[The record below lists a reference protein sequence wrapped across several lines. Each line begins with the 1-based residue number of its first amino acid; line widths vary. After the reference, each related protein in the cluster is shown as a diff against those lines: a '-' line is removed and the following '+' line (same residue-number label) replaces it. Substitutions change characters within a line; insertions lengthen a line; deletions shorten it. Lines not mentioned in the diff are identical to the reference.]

1 MSLRAAI
8 VDLDGTIYRGETVV
22 PGAPAAIQSLRDA
35 GLSVLFFSNNPTKT
49 PAQYVKRLAGMGIE
63 VDEERV
69 LTSGVVTA
77 AYLAAHHRSE
87 AIYLIG
93 EEGLRRQLESVTL
106 TTDPE
111 GAEVVVASIDRNLTF
126 ETLTKGVQALE
137 TGAHPFIGTDPDGMI
152 PTAGGKSIPGT
163 GAILGAL
170 SGAVGREPDLVLGKP
185 SEQAVRMALERLG
198 VAAEECLVI
207 GDRVDTDI
215 AMGGRNGMQTA
226 LVLSGAHTEWHIER
240 FPDTPDAVFES
251 IASVE
256 TLLD

>member
-8 VDLDGTIYRGETVV
+8 VDLDGTIYRGGTLI
-22 PGAPAAIQSLRDA
+22 PGAPAAVQALRDA

-49 PAQYVKRLAGMGIE
+49 PAEYVERLSGFGIE
-63 VDEERV
+63 VEEDQV

-77 AYLAAHHRSE
+77 AYLAANHRSE
-87 AIYLIG
+87 EIYLIG

-111 GAEVVVASIDRNLTF
+111 AAEVVVASIDRELTF
-126 ETLTKGVQALE
+126 ETLTRGVQALE

-152 PTAGGKSIPGT
+152 PTAGGTSIPGT

-170 SGAVGREPDLVLGKP
+170 SGAIDRDPDLVLGKP
-185 SEQAVRMALERLG
+185 SEQAVTMALDRLG
-198 VAAEECLVI
+198 VPAAECLVV

-226 LVLSGAHTEWHIER
+226 LVLSGAHNEWHIDR
-240 FPDTPDAVFES
+240 LPDTPDSVFES
-251 IASVE
+251 IAGVE
-256 TLLD
+256 KVLD